1 MSGAKTG
8 NSRFF
13 CEKNG
18 MSNLENLENLF
29 DDSSAALERARNV
42 LRENPDLIAA
52 GFFPFIYKG
61 DAYLINDI
69 ATAALLSTNPQP
81 KLLLK
86 DFGVDIE
93 KVIAV
98 LPPGALK

>member
-1 MSGAKTG
+1 
-8 NSRFF
+8 
-13 CEKNG
+13 
-18 MSNLENLENLF
+18 MSNLENIENLF
-29 DDSSAALERARNV
+29 GDSSAALERARNV
-42 LRENPDLIAA
+42 LGENPDLVAA
-52 GFFPFIYKG
+52 GFFPYVHKG

-69 ATAALLSTNPQP
+69 ATAALLSTNPHP

-86 DFGVDIE
+86 DYGVGIE